1 MKAHSPMKA
10 GSPMKQPS
18 SPRSPIL
25 NNMNYVNDEIR
36 DILPTPTQ
44 INIGTAQVAHLHAAD
59 SFEMCLGLATGSSA
73 AIEEFAC

>member
-1 MKAHSPMKA
+1 
-10 GSPMKQPS
+10 MKQPS

-44 INIGTAQVAHLHAAD
+44 INIGTAQVIDLLNSQRPGTEGTFCSD
-59 SFEMCLGLATGSSA
+59 
-73 AIEEFAC
+73 